1 MNRFMPINTSTTPSI
16 YETLRQYD
24 DDGGDDDGSDV
35 ENRAGMAVD
44 EENLVGQQ
52 YTDYE
57 LEDALAQASDTQS
70 RQSSPFSRRSAP
82 RNHNNNNN
90 VNVASSAFHTGAGSR
105 GAGRAGAE
113 DTEADDE
120 VPASL
125 LVEGHALPSSP
136 LPPPPMHPLRSSG
149 IGENSLHLRGP
160 SASSPDQARNN
171 RWETAARGIAEQH
184 DPPRVWGVKQN
195 AALRLADPREK
206 ALWRW
211 ANVENLDNFLQEVY
225 DYFLGNGIWSI
236 MLSRALNLM

>member
-1 MNRFMPINTSTTPSI
+1 MPINASTTPSI

-24 DDGGDDDGSDV
+24 DDSDGSDI

-44 EENLVGQQ
+44 EENLVGEQ
-52 YTDYE
+52 YADHE
-57 LEDALAQASDTQS
+57 LEDALAHASDSQS
-70 RQSSPFSRRSAP
+70 RQSSPFSRRS
-82 RNHNNNNN
+82 RLGNNANM
-90 VNVASSAFHTGAGSR
+90 ASDMHAGAG
-105 GAGRAGAE
+105 GAGGTE
-113 DTEADDE
+113 DTEEADDE

-125 LVEGHALPSSP
+125 LVEGNAVPSSP

-149 IGENSLHLRGP
+149 IGEHSLHLRGP
-160 SASSPDQARNN
+160 STSSAGQARN
-171 RWETAARGIAEQH
+171 RWEATGRAIPEQEEH
-184 DPPRVWGVKQN
+184 PRVWGVKQH

>member
-1 MNRFMPINTSTTPSI
+1 MPINASTTPSI

-24 DDGGDDDGSDV
+24 DDGDDDGSDV

-82 RNHNNNNN
+82 RNNN
-90 VNVASSAFHTGAGSR
+90 VNVASSAFHAGAGAGSR
-105 GAGRAGAE
+105 AGDGSRARAGSRGAE

-149 IGENSLHLRGP
+149 IGEHSLHLRGPP

-171 RWETAARGIAEQH
+171 RWETTTAEQQ